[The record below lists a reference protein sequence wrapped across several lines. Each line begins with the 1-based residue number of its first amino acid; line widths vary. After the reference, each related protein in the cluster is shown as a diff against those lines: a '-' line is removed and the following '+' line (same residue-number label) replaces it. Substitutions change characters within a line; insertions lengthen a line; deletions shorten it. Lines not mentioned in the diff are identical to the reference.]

1 MALPLLLAL
10 ARSHLQPSNWFVCRL
25 PVGSLVFIPQDNGL
39 ESVLRLVAA
48 GGFFAAFGVLFLG
61 GFVIGALQEE

>member
-1 MALPLLLAL
+1 M
-10 ARSHLQPSNWFVCRL
+10 
-25 PVGSLVFIPQDNGL
+25 FIPQDNAL

-48 GGFFAAFGVLFLG
+48 GGLFAVFGVLFLG

>member
-1 MALPLLLAL
+1 MPCRNITIPCHLHFQPL
-10 ARSHLQPSNWFVCRL
+10 ARSPLA
-25 PVGSLVFIPQDNGL
+25 GSLVFIPQDNAL

-48 GGFFAAFGVLFLG
+48 GSFFAVFGVLFLG

>member
-1 MALPLLLAL
+1 MAFPLLLAL
-10 ARSHLQPSNWFVCRL
+10 ARSHSQPANWFVCRL
-25 PVGSLVFIPQDNGL
+25 PAGSIVFSPQDNAL
-39 ESVLRLVAA
+39 ESALRLIAA